1 MLQRWG
7 LASLGIIIAVLYW
20 PVESMIHAFL
30 LGGKSFLSSLFSTD
44 PNEIWMRTII
54 SVAFVGFGLLAQ
66 RGINQQRVFQERLYG
81 ERDRLHKIIDNTYDA
96 YVGMDEEGR
105 ITGWNRS
112 AETLFGWQ
120 MNEAMGQP
128 LAEIIIPERQREAHY
143 KGLKHYKESSVGPWL
158 YKPVYTQ
165 AIHRDGSE
173 FVIEMVVTPLQ
184 SDDGQEFFAFIR
196 KKSS

>member
-1 MLQRWG
+1 MHRIG
-7 LASLGIIIAVLYW
+7 LARLGIVVAILYW
-20 PVESMIHAFL
+20 PVEAMVEAL
-30 LGGKSFLSSLFSTD
+30 LLSGRSFMGSLFSTD
-44 PNEIWMRTII
+44 PHEIWMRSII
-54 SVAFVGFGLLAQ
+54 SLAFIGFGWLAQ
-66 RGINQQRVFQERLYG
+66 RGINQQHVFQQRQHA
-81 ERDRLHKIIDNTYDA
+81 ERDRLHKVIENTYDA
-96 YVGMDEEGR
+96 YVSMDEEGK

-143 KGLKHYKESSVGPWL
+143 KGLKEYKENSVGPWL

-184 SDDGQEFFAFIR
+184 SGDVQEFFAFIR

>member
-1 MLQRWG
+1 MQRIG
-7 LASLGIIIAVLYW
+7 LAGLGIIIAVLYW
-20 PVESMIHAFL
+20 PLEAMVHAFL
-30 LGGKSFLSSLFSTD
+30 FGNRGFLNSLLSTD
-44 PNEIWMRTII
+44 PHEIWMRTII
-54 SVAFVGFGLLAQ
+54 SMAFICFGWLAQ
-66 RGINQQRVFQERLYG
+66 RGINQQHVFQQRLHS
-81 ERDRLHKIIDNTYDA
+81 ERDRLHKVIENTYDA
-96 YVGMDEEGR
+96 YVSIDEKGI

-143 KGLKHYKESSVGPWL
+143 KGLKEYKESSVGPWL
-158 YKPVYTQ
+158 YRPVYTQ

-184 SDDGQEFFAFIR
+184 SGDVQEFFAFIR

>member
-1 MLQRWG
+1 MG
-7 LASLGIIIAVLYW
+7 
-20 PVESMIHAFL
+20 
-30 LGGKSFLSSLFSTD
+30 SLFSPD
-44 PNEIWMRTII
+44 PHEIWMRTII
-54 SVAFVGFGLLAQ
+54 SMAFIGFGWLAQ
-66 RGINQQRVFQERLYG
+66 RGINQQHVFQQRQRV
-81 ERDRLHKIIDNTYDA
+81 ERDRLHTVIENTYDA
-96 YVGMDEEGR
+96 YVSMDEEGK

-143 KGLKHYKESSVGPWL
+143 KGLKEYKENSVGPWL

-184 SDDGQEFFAFIR
+184 SDDVQEFFAFIR

>member
-1 MLQRWG
+1 MDDE
-7 LASLGIIIAVLYW
+7 GI
-20 PVESMIHAFL
+20 
-30 LGGKSFLSSLFSTD
+30 
-44 PNEIWMRTII
+44 
-54 SVAFVGFGLLAQ
+54 
-66 RGINQQRVFQERLYG
+66 
-81 ERDRLHKIIDNTYDA
+81 
-96 YVGMDEEGR
+96 

-120 MNEAMGQP
+120 MNEVMGQP
-128 LAEIIIPERQREAHY
+128 LAETIIPERQREAHY
-143 KGLKHYKESSVGPWL
+143 KGLEVYKESSVGPWL

-184 SDDGQEFFAFIR
+184 SGDVQEFFAFIR

>member
-1 MLQRWG
+1 MQRVSLIG
-7 LASLGIIIAVLYW
+7 LGVIVAILYW
-20 PVESMIHAFL
+20 PVEAAVD
-30 LGGKSFLSSLFSTD
+30 SFLFSNRGFFNSLFI
-44 PNEIWMRTII
+44 NEAHEIWMRTIVSI
-54 SVAFVGFGLLAQ
+54 VFIGFGWLAQ
-66 RGINQQRVFQERLYG
+66 RGLKQQHIFQKRLHE
-81 ERDRLHKIIDNTYDA
+81 ERDRLHKVIENTYDA
-96 YVGMDEEGR
+96 YVSMDEEGK

-112 AETLFGWQ
+112 AESLFGWQ

-143 KGLKHYKESSVGPWL
+143 KGLKEYKENSVGPWL

-165 AIHRDGSE
+165 ATHRDGSE

-184 SDDGQEFFAFIR
+184 SGNVQEFFAFIR

>member
-1 MLQRWG
+1 MQRIG
-7 LASLGIIIAVLYW
+7 LAGLGVVVAILYW
-20 PVESMIHAFL
+20 PAEAMIEAFL
-30 LGGKSFLSSLFSTD
+30 FGSRGFLDSLFSND
-44 PNEIWMRTII
+44 LHEIWMRSII
-54 SVAFVGFGLLAQ
+54 SLVFIGFGLLAQ
-66 RGINQQRVFQERLYG
+66 RGINQQRVFRQRQNA

-96 YVGMDEEGR
+96 YVSMDGEGI

-120 MNEAMGQP
+120 MNEVIGES
-128 LAEIIIPERQREAHY
+128 LAEIIIPERQRGAHR
-143 KGLKHYKESSVGPWL
+143 KGLKEYKESSVGSWL

-173 FVIEMVVTPLQ
+173 LVVEMVVTPLQ
-184 SDDGQEFFAFIR
+184 LSDTQEFFAFIR

>member
-1 MLQRWG
+1 LQRVSLIG
-7 LASLGIIIAVLYW
+7 LGVVVAILYW
-20 PVESMIHAFL
+20 PVEAAVD
-30 LGGKSFLSSLFSTD
+30 SFLFSNRGFFNSLFI
-44 PNEIWMRTII
+44 NEAHEIWMRTIVSI
-54 SVAFVGFGLLAQ
+54 VFIAFGWLAQ
-66 RGINQQRVFQERLYG
+66 RGLKQQHIFQKRLHE
-81 ERDRLHKIIDNTYDA
+81 ERDRLHKVIENTYDA
-96 YVGMDEEGR
+96 YVSMNEEGK

-128 LAEIIIPERQREAHY
+128 LAEIIIPERQREAHD
-143 KGLKHYKESSVGPWL
+143 KGLKEYKENSVGPWL

-184 SDDGQEFFAFIR
+184 SGDVQEFFAFIR